1 MFTLGENI
9 KKLRREK
16 DMTQETLASLL
27 HISPQAVSRW
37 ETGVLKCYN
46 IVVTGVANKV

>member
-1 MFTLGENI
+1 MNIHENI
-9 KKLRREK
+9 RTHRTLHEL
-16 DMTQETLASLL
+16 TQEALAEKLNVT
-27 HISPQAVSRW
+27 PQAVSRW